1 MAGGR
6 DADVLVVGYG
16 PVGATIAA
24 LLGNAGLRV
33 LVIDREQDVYRLP
46 RAVATDDDALRVWDT
61 IPGLADALRAEML
74 ESLPVAYLNGKRTLI
89 EVETGLK
96 ETPSRF
102 PPFALFHQPS
112 LEMAV
117 RDAAR
122 STGLVDEALGVEL
135 IGFEEGRNGVMA
147 RVRDAGGG
155 NERTLEAGWLLGC
168 DGASSEVRSGLGADF
183 GGSTFAEKWVVADT
197 KVRRDR
203 SGSARVEFIC
213 NPTRPSV
220 TMPMPGGRR
229 RWEFMLFP
237 DDDEAEMIEPERLDR
252 LIESVGG
259 DEPESYERR
268 VVYTFHARV
277 SSNWGAGR
285 VYLLGDAAHV
295 TPPFAGQGMTSGIR
309 DAGNLWWK
317 LAAVEAGVADDS
329 LLSTYEQE
337 RRAHTQAMIELA
349 VRLGG
354 IVQTPSAAKARLRD
368 AGLGLAWLVPGVK
381 AWARRMGWKPDTRI
395 LSGFL
400 SSGGRLP
407 RRKAGLPFPSPEVMI
422 AGERKSL
429 DEAIGPRFA
438 VISAAPDPLSGLGPE
453 ELALAQRFGAV
464 AVTLAGEAAPG
475 VIQVEDST
483 GVIEEFLADRTAII
497 RPDRFVYG
505 LYRKRN

>member
-1 MAGGR
+1 MAGER

-112 LEMAV
+112 LERAL

-122 STGLVDEALGVEL
+122 GTGMVTEALGVEL
-135 IGFEEGRNGVMA
+135 IGFEEDRHRVVA
-147 RVRDAGGG
+147 RVREVAGGS
-155 NERTLEAGWLLGC
+155 ERDAEVGWLLGC
-168 DGASSEVRSGLGADF
+168 DGASSGVRTELGADF

-197 KVRRDR
+197 KVHRDR
-203 SGSARVEFIC
+203 PGSARVEFIC
-213 NPTRPSV
+213 NPARPSV

-237 DDDEAEMIEPERLDR
+237 EDDEVEMTEPQRLDR

-259 DEPESYERR
+259 DRPDSYERR

-277 SSNWGAGR
+277 ASSWGAGR

-317 LAAVEAGVADDS
+317 LASVEAGVADDS
-329 LLSTYEQE
+329 LLVTYEQE
-337 RRAHTQAMIELA
+337 RRAHTQAMIDLA

-354 IVQTPSAAKARLRD
+354 IVQTPSAFKARVRDTALR
-368 AGLGLAWLVPGVK
+368 LAWLVPGVK
-381 AWARRMGWKPDTRI
+381 AWARRMGWKPDTRV

-400 SSGGRLP
+400 TRGGRRP
-407 RRKAGLPFPSPEVMI
+407 RHKAGLPFPSPEVVV
-422 AGERKSL
+422 AGKRESL

-438 VISAAPDPLSGLGPE
+438 VISAAPDPLSELEPD
-453 ELALAQRFGAV
+453 ELALAQSFGAV

-475 VIQVEDST
+475 VIPVEDST
-483 GVIEEFLADRTAII
+483 GVLEEFLAGGTAIV

-505 LYRKRN
+505 LFRS